1 MQKCIISLTSVEL
14 DKVPFTEW
22 LLLTLLLHNPRPQ
35 GHFDRGEGSLTYFV
49 GGDVGE
55 VVAAA
60 YNMKEFHQK
69 KIILTCIIY
78 HDR

>member
-1 MQKCIISLTSVEL
+1 MQKCIVSLTSVEL
-14 DKVPFTEW
+14 DKVPFTKR

-35 GHFDRGEGSLTYFV
+35 SHFYRGEGSLTYFV

-60 YNMKEFHQK
+60 YNIKRFHPQ
-69 KIILTCIIY
+69 KIILTCN
-78 HDR
+78 HDRLL